1 MKQKTQKIVAVL
13 TVLLMVIFA
22 SQSFSQVREHVSA
35 SEYAKYVGN
44 LQNGINSD
52 NVGLKINAI
61 QFTGIYQITENSS
74 LLIKKHKEEKD
85 LNIKNIIAISL
96 YMLGDPEALAKI
108 GLDEKSILKNIS
120 LSMLAEMYNV
130 KSESKI
136 RHLMTLNK

>member
-74 LLIKKHKEEKD
+74 LLIKKYKEEKD
-85 LNIKNIIAISL
+85 PNIKNIIAISL
-96 YMLGDPEALAKI
+96 YMLGDSEALAKI

-120 LSMLAEMYNV
+120 LSMLAEMYKV

>member
-1 MKQKTQKIVAVL
+1 MKQTTQKFVAVL
-13 TVLLMVIFA
+13 TVLFMVAFT
-22 SQSFSQVREHVSA
+22 SQSYSQLREHVPS

-61 QFTGIYQITENSS
+61 QFTGIYQITENLS
-74 LLIKKHKEEKD
+74 LLISKYKEEKD
-85 LNIKNIIAISL
+85 QNIKNIIAISL
-96 YMLGDPEALAKI
+96 YMLEDPEALAKI

-120 LSMLAEMYNV
+120 LSMLAKMYKV

-136 RHLMTLNK
+136 RNFETLSK